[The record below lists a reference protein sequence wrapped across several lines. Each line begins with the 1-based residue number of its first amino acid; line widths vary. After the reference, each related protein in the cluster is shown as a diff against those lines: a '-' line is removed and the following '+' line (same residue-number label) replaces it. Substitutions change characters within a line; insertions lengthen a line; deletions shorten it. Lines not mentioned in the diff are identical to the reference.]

1 MVKKISKV
9 KSAYKEIEHIIGDDF
24 ISDKDFMK
32 AAYSR
37 NVDPAFPDRWAD
49 MIVRP
54 ETPQEVSEIVKI
66 ANKYKIHMV
75 PRGGG
80 ADLVGGSTTQGG
92 ILLDLTRMN
101 KIIEINEDDY
111 YYIVECGVTW
121 GALLSE
127 LHPRGLTSGVT
138 GPGSGFSATIGGGL
152 SNSTAGGGSTKYGLV
167 PDVCLGVE
175 VVLPNPQGTIV
186 KTGAASNQYATPFCR
201 YGVSPDFT
209 GLFMGDVG
217 TMGIKTKAFMRLFP
231 DPQYKASRMYAFN
244 KNDYNNVFKKAHKL
258 RKEVGDGLLG
268 LSVLPLEV
276 TAILSARM
284 PRQRGSA
291 RRPRIKGPVA
301 AINLEATDQ
310 RILDVYIEKV
320 DEIMTKDEST
330 RPFSFEQIDPTL
342 KRPDTWQ
349 YNLKASF
356 NYFHNLISVAP
367 PKITCTTC
375 HKIPISGLGELSQK
389 AQQFDIDHNKTY
401 PPGTMAI
408 WAGVIAFMPN
418 GNCIFVGGFN
428 ADNVEEKR
436 QLSMDLWHK
445 KIRYQV
451 RYGAAHYWLGESI
464 SQSITE
470 AGAFTSDFVK
480 FFKDMKKAVDP
491 NFLLSPNKW
500 HLYSYEDDITKHLV
514 NDE

>member
-9 KSAYKEIEHIIGDDF
+9 KNAYKEIEHVVGDDY

-54 ETPQEVSEIVKI
+54 ETPEEVSEIVKI
-66 ANKYKIHMV
+66 ANKYKINIT

-80 ADLVGGSTTQGG
+80 ADLVGGSTTDSG

-101 KIIEINEDDY
+101 KIIEINEDDF
-111 YYIVECGVTW
+111 YYIVEAGVTW

-127 LHPRGLTSGVT
+127 LHPRGFTSGVT

-175 VVLPNPQGTIV
+175 VVLPNPEGTIV
-186 KTGAASNQYATPFCR
+186 KTGAASNQYASPFCR

-217 TMGIKTKAFMRLFP
+217 TMGIKVKAYMRLFR
-231 DPQYKASRMYAFN
+231 DPPYKASRMYTFN
-244 KNDYNNVFKKAHKL
+244 KNDYNEVFKKAHKL
-258 RKEVGDGLLG
+258 RMEVQDGLLG
-268 LSVLPLEV
+268 LSVLPFEV
-276 TAILSARM
+276 SMMMAAQSGQTLTK
-284 PRQRGSA
+284 
-291 RRPRIKGPVA
+291 RPRIRGPIA

-320 DEIMTKDEST
+320 DEIMAKDETT
-330 RPFSFEQIDPTL
+330 RPISFGEIDPSRE
-342 KRPDTWQ
+342 RPDTWQ

-375 HKIPISGLGELSQK
+375 HKVPMSGLPELSKK
-389 AQQFDIDHNKTY
+389 AQQFDIDHSKTY
-401 PPGTMAI
+401 PPGTMAL

-470 AGAFTSDFVK
+470 AGAFTPDFVK

-500 HLYSYEDDITKHLV
+500 HLHSYDDDITQHYV
-514 NDE
+514 NDA

>member
-1 MVKKISKV
+1 VIKISKV
-9 KSAYKEIEHIIGDDF
+9 KNAYKEIENVVGDDF
-24 ISDKDFMK
+24 ITDKDFMK

-54 ETPQEVSEIVKI
+54 RTPEEVSEIVKI

-80 ADLVGGSTTQGG
+80 ADLVGGSTTEGG
-92 ILLDLTRMN
+92 ILIDLTRMN
-101 KIIEINEDDY
+101 KILEINEDDY

-175 VVLPNPQGTIV
+175 VVLPGPSGRIV
-186 KTGAASNQYATPFCR
+186 RTGSAANQYATPFCR
-201 YGVSPDFT
+201 YGVAPDFT

-231 DPQYKASRMYAFN
+231 DPPYKASRMYVFS
-244 KNDYNNVFKKAHKL
+244 KNDYYKVFEKAHKL

-268 LSVLPLEV
+268 LSVLPLEI
-276 TAILSARM
+276 TMMMAARM
-284 PRQRGSA
+284 ATGPK
-291 RRPRIKGPVA
+291 RPRLKGPLCAVS
-301 AINLEATDQ
+301 LEATDQ

-320 DEIMTKDEST
+320 DDIMKKDEVS
-330 RPFSFEQIDPTL
+330 RPFSFQEVDPSL
-342 KRPDTWQ
+342 ERPNTWQ
-349 YNLKASF
+349 YNLKSSF
-356 NYFHNLISVAP
+356 NYFHNMISVAP
-367 PKITCTTC
+367 PKVTCTTC
-375 HKIPISGLGELSQK
+375 HKVPMSGLPELSKK

-451 RYGAAHYWLGESI
+451 KYGGVHYWLGESI

-470 AGAFTSDFVK
+470 AGAFTNDFEQ
-480 FFKDMKKAVDP
+480 FFRDIKKTVDP
-491 NFLLSPNKW
+491 NFLLSPNKF
-500 HLYSYEDDITKHLV
+500 HLHSYEDKFSNYV
-514 NDE
+514 VKDED